1 MRRMV
6 VLGLLFLVL
15 LSGGCSQ
22 RANTYFE
29 KKLTFPNILTSDQ
42 KVKLAAYVVPTQQ
55 QYEWQQLELT
65 AFIHFG
71 MNTFTGQEWGNGTE
85 DPALFDPTD
94 FNAEQ
99 WVIALQ
105 QAGFKMI
112 ILTAKH
118 HDGFCLWPTQTTP
131 HSVAASPW
139 RNGEGDVVK
148 EVREACEKHD
158 MKFGVYLSPWD
169 RNAVSYGDSPRYNNL
184 YTNQLTEL
192 LTWYGKIDEV
202 WFDGANGEG
211 SNGRVQEYDWIRF
224 YNVIDSLQPW
234 AVKAI
239 MGNDIRW
246 VGNEQGLGRETEWSV
261 TPLHPDINESFK
273 SENGRL
279 RISPT
284 ADDLG
289 SRELI
294 REAKTLYWYPS
305 EVDVS
310 IRPGWFYHP
319 EEDDQVKSL
328 QELVDIYFQSVGMN
342 AGLLLNVPPDTRG
355 RIHETDAERL
365 RQLGDYLSSLFRK
378 ELVVDGDIV
387 WKARSGASREY
398 LMNEG
403 EAINTVML
411 REDIQKGQRVES
423 FRVEGWIDEAWTT
436 LTEGTTIGYKRLLR
450 FGDVTPSKL
459 RVTIQET
466 RDIAHISKVGAYYAP
481 QPKNDQQNFRPREKP
496 SEK

>member
-42 KVKLAAYVVPTQQ
+42 KIKLAAYVVPTQQ

-158 MKFGVYLSPWD
+158 MKFGIYLSPWD

-202 WFDGANGEG
+202 LFDGAN
-211 SNGRVQEYDWIRF
+211 V
-224 YNVIDSLQPW
+224 
-234 AVKAI
+234 
-239 MGNDIRW
+239 
-246 VGNEQGLGRETEWSV
+246 
-261 TPLHPDINESFK
+261 
-273 SENGRL
+273 
-279 RISPT
+279 
-284 ADDLG
+284 
-289 SRELI
+289 
-294 REAKTLYWYPS
+294 
-305 EVDVS
+305 
-310 IRPGWFYHP
+310 
-319 EEDDQVKSL
+319 
-328 QELVDIYFQSVGMN
+328 
-342 AGLLLNVPPDTRG
+342 
-355 RIHETDAERL
+355 
-365 RQLGDYLSSLFRK
+365 
-378 ELVVDGDIV
+378 
-387 WKARSGASREY
+387 
-398 LMNEG
+398 
-403 EAINTVML
+403 
-411 REDIQKGQRVES
+411 
-423 FRVEGWIDEAWTT
+423 
-436 LTEGTTIGYKRLLR
+436 
-450 FGDVTPSKL
+450 
-459 RVTIQET
+459 
-466 RDIAHISKVGAYYAP
+466 
-481 QPKNDQQNFRPREKP
+481 
-496 SEK
+496 